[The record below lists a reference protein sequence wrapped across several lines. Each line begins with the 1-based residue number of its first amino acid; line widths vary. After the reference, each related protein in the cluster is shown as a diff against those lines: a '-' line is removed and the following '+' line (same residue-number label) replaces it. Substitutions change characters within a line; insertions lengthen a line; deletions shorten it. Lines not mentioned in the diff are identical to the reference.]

1 MWCRFSD
8 QNPEKRQGVWA
19 GLVAGFFE
27 VFEKMNSVLP
37 VVTAL
42 TRGQKR
48 AILTIVDVLL
58 VIPALYLSL
67 VLQANSVLPGKML
80 AEVLWLLP
88 PLAVAAAAVSVLS
101 GAAHVRLG
109 SFEGAAV
116 GKSATLSIGIG
127 FASAVLAGVLQLN
140 LALGFHFI
148 FALSF
153 FLLNVTSRLAM
164 IAVLVRIYNAA
175 PSGRRIAIYGAGK
188 TGSQLA
194 VALRQD
200 RDVTVVGFFDDD
212 MSLLG
217 MSHTGLPVWR
227 GQDTTRICAA
237 FRVDEV
243 LLAVPSTSYTR
254 RNAIAQR
261 IEKEGVE
268 VKSLPTF
275 MQLID
280 SRGVA
285 DKLVSFPTS
294 AWLGREQHMRA
305 LAAEAAEYS
314 SRTILVSGGGG
325 YIGAELCRQVLAY
338 RPDRLIVLD
347 NCEFSLFRIERE
359 LLAMAEVVGAEI
371 VPVLGSITDQGFV
384 ASVFERF
391 SVDVVLHAAAY
402 KHVTLVEQNPLA
414 GIHNNVFGTKVLIK
428 AAVDAGVRRF
438 VQVSTDKAVRPASVM
453 GATKRFAELLILDQA
468 ARSSET
474 VFSIVRFGNVLGSSG
489 SVVPIF
495 REQIASG
502 GPVMLTD
509 ENVTRYFMTVQEA
522 AQLVLRAGG
531 FARGGEVFVL
541 DMGEPVLV
549 SDLARQMIESA
560 GCTVRDQANPEGD
573 IEIHVTGLR
582 PGEKMHEELVISE
595 GDIITRDEKI
605 FRVREDALSEIEIAA
620 AMKVLRQHVDAGE
633 ADAAVSALMQVVS
646 DQNKPATAQS
656 ETG

>member
-1 MWCRFSD
+1 MR
-8 QNPEKRQGVWA
+8 
-19 GLVAGFFE
+19 
-27 VFEKMNSVLP
+27 SVLP
-37 VVTAL
+37 VVVAL

-48 AILTIVDVLL
+48 AILTLVDMLL
-58 VIPALYLSL
+58 VPIALYLSL
-67 VLQANSVLPGKML
+67 ALQVNSL
-80 AEVLWLLP
+80 APSQKFSEVAWLLL
-88 PLAVAAAAVSVLS
+88 PLMMAAAMISVWT
-101 GAAHVRLG
+101 GAARVRLG
-109 SFEGAAV
+109 SFERTAV
-116 GKSATLSIGIG
+116 AKSAGLSVGVG
-127 FASAVLAGVLQLN
+127 LCSAVFAAMMPVN
-140 LALGFHFI
+140 VVLGFHFNL
-148 FALSF
+148 ALVF
-153 FLLNVTSRLAM
+153 FLLNIVSRLFM
-164 IAVLVRIYNAA
+164 ITVLVHIYNAA

-194 VALRQD
+194 GALRQD

-212 MSLLG
+212 LSLQGL
-217 MSHTGLPVWR
+217 SHTGLPVWNGR
-227 GQDTTRICAA
+227 ETKKICDALQ
-237 FRVDEV
+237 VSEV
-243 LLAVPSTSYTR
+243 LLAIPSASYAR

-261 IEKEGVE
+261 IENEGVE
-268 VKSLPTF
+268 VKSLPSF

-280 SRGVA
+280 SQSVA

-294 AWLGREQHMRA
+294 AWLGREQHVRA
-305 LAAEAAEYS
+305 LATEAAEYG
-314 SRTILVSGGGG
+314 SRTVLVSGAGGS
-325 YIGAELCRQVLAY
+325 IGSELCRQVLAY
-338 RPDRLIVLD
+338 RPDQLILLE
-347 NCEFSLFRIERE
+347 NCEFSLFQIERE
-359 LLAMAEVVGAEI
+359 LKAMAEVIGAEI
-371 VPVLGSITDQGFV
+371 VPVLGSVTDAGFM

-414 GIHNNVFGTKVLIK
+414 GIYNNVFGTQVLIR
-428 AAVDAGVRRF
+428 AAVKAGVRRF

-453 GATKRFAELLILDQA
+453 GATKRIAEMLIQDQA

-549 SDLARQMIESA
+549 RDLARQMIESA
-560 GCTVRDQANPEGD
+560 GCTVRDEENPDGD

-595 GDIITRDEKI
+595 GDIVTRHEKI
-605 FRVREDALSEIEIAA
+605 FCVREDALSEIEIAS
-620 AMKVLRQHVDAGE
+620 AMKVLREHVEA
-633 ADAAVSALMQVVS
+633 ADAEAAVATLMKVVS
-646 DQNKPATAQS
+646 
-656 ETG
+656 ETVADVPSQTEAG

>member
-1 MWCRFSD
+1 
-8 QNPEKRQGVWA
+8 
-19 GLVAGFFE
+19 
-27 VFEKMNSVLP
+27 MNSVLP
-37 VVTAL
+37 VVAAL

-48 AILTIVDVLL
+48 TILVIVDMLL
-58 VIPALYLSL
+58 VFPALYMCL
-67 VLQANSVLPGKML
+67 VLQVNSVLP
-80 AEVLWLLP
+80 AQVPTDVFWLLS
-88 PLAVAAAAVSVLS
+88 PLLVATAMISIWS
-101 GAAHVRLG
+101 GAARVRLG
-109 SFEGAAV
+109 SFEGTAV
-116 GKSATLSIGIG
+116 AKSAGLSVGVGIV
-127 FASAVLAGVLQLN
+127 SAVLAPVLQLD
-140 LALGFHFI
+140 LPLGFHLN
-148 FALSF
+148 FALAF
-153 FLLNVTSRLAM
+153 FLLNISSRLVM
-164 IAVLVRIYNAA
+164 IAVLFKIYDTAT
-175 PSGRRIAIYGAGK
+175 SGRRIAIYGAGK

-212 MSLLG
+212 ASLRG
-217 MSHTGLPVWR
+217 MSHTGLPVWHGR
-227 GQDTTRICAA
+227 DTKRICSGLQ
-237 FRVDEV
+237 VNEV
-243 LLAVPSTSYTR
+243 LLAIPSASYTR
-254 RNAIAQR
+254 RNSIAQR
-261 IEKEGVE
+261 IEKEGIE
-268 VKSLPTF
+268 VKSLPSF

-280 SRGVA
+280 SQGVA

-294 AWLGREQHMRA
+294 AWLGREQHVRA
-305 LAAEAAEYS
+305 LAAEAAEYGN
-314 SRTILVSGGGG
+314 RTILVSGGGG
-325 YIGAELCRQVLAY
+325 SIGSELCRQVLAY
-338 RPDRLIVLD
+338 RPVRLIVLD

-359 LLAMAEVVGAEI
+359 LQAMAEVIGAEI
-371 VPVLGSITDQGFV
+371 VPVLGSITDAGFV
-384 ASVFERF
+384 ASVFESF
-391 SVDVVLHAAAY
+391 QVDVVLHAAAY

-414 GIHNNVFGTKVLIK
+414 GIHNNVFGTRILIK

-453 GATKRFAELLILDQA
+453 GATKRFAEMLILDQA

-549 SDLARQMIESA
+549 RDLARQMIESA
-560 GCTVRDQANPEGD
+560 GCTVRDQDNPEGD

-582 PGEKMHEELVISE
+582 PGEKLHEELVISE

-605 FRVREDALSEIEIAA
+605 FRVREDALSEIEVASA
-620 AMKVLRQHVDAGE
+620 LKTLRQHVDAGNAE
-633 ADAAVSALMQVVS
+633 AAVASLMKVVS
-646 DQNKPATAQS
+646 EQSEHEESQS